1 MLHLA
6 GLSYKITAAI
16 RDNLNIWT
24 TLQNWLLPLNGLAH
38 LISLFSNSYFQDSAK
53 LLILGSIVEAGRRLF
68 QWFLERFRIQYSI
81 TAEFPQ
87 GDPAY
92 EWLSHFLNHEE
103 VWRRACDFRVSS
115 KNSSRKWGISAG
127 KISELVEYVP
137 TYLRPQL
144 FRWRGYWVE
153 ISRVQED
160 SGGPFGHSSPGLH
173 YPTVSTMYLT
183 IYTLDMSAMSAI
195 IEEAHQRYLEVSK
208 ADVIVHGASDHH
220 HVGSWDWVKRQRRR
234 PFSSIILQE
243 GVLETILQDAKEF
256 FATEAWYIERG
267 IPHRRGYLLHGPPGS
282 GKSSTI
288 CALAGELGL
297 EIYTLSLASNH
308 IDDLY
313 LQRAADSIPKN
324 SIFVIEDIDCAMP
337 SWDIDEDAS
346 QMAHSQ
352 IMMNWRSPSN
362 RTRVTLSTLLNVI
375 DGLGSE
381 EGRLFFTTTN
391 HIDRLEPALIRP
403 GRIDRKIPYYLATQE
418 QAATLFMHF
427 FPPASAPSI
436 NPHSKAL
443 ENGILDRVTHEN
455 QIIQLSKTFA
465 SHIPSNEFSIADLQ
479 GYLLGYKDQPERAA
493 VEFSAWA
500 EQEREF
506 KCQAEEKAARKKMKK
521 EITQVKSSKP

>member
-1 MLHLA
+1 MLHLPS
-6 GLSYKITAAI
+6 LSYNITTAI
-16 RDNLNIWT
+16 RDYPNVWT
-24 TLQNWLLPLNGLAH
+24 SLKNWLLPLNGLAH
-38 LISLFSNSYFQDSAK
+38 LISLFSSSYFQDSAK
-53 LLILGSIVEAGRRLF
+53 LLILGSIVEAGDYSNGFWNDFVFVCLLS
-68 QWFLERFRIQYSI
+68 FLYQAVINADCCGGIFTEYSI
-81 TAEFPQ
+81 TAEFAQ

-103 VWRRACDFRVSS
+103 VWQCACDFRVSS

-137 TYLRPQL
+137 TYLCPQL

-208 ADVIVHGASDHH
+208 ADIIVHGASDHH

-234 PFSSIILQE
+234 PFSPIILQE

-267 IPHRRGYLLHGPPGS
+267 IPHRRGYLLHGPLGS
-282 GKSSTI
+282 GKGSTI

-313 LQRAADSIPKN
+313 LQRATDSIPKN
-324 SIFVIEDIDCAMP
+324 SIFMIEDIDCAMP
-337 SWDIDEDAS
+337 SWD
-346 QMAHSQ
+346 

-403 GRIDRKIPYYLATQE
+403 GCIDRKIPYYLATQE

-443 ENGILDRVTHEN
+443 ENGILDRVTHET
-455 QIIQLSKTFA
+455 QMIQLSKTFA

-506 KCQAEEKAARKKMKK
+506 KRQAKEKAARKK
-521 EITQVKSSKP
+521 

>member
-53 LLILGSIVEAGRRLF
+53 LLILGSIVEA
-68 QWFLERFRIQYSI
+68 EYSI
-81 TAEFPQ
+81 TAEFAQ

-115 KNSSRKWGISAG
+115 KNSSQKWGISAG

-173 YPTVSTMYLT
+173 YPTVSTI

-195 IEEAHQRYLEVSK
+195 IEEAHQRYLDVSK
-208 ADVIVHGASDHH
+208 ADVIVHGAMPKNSLRLKH
-220 HVGSWDWVKRQRRR
+220 GTSN
-234 PFSSIILQE
+234 E
-243 GVLETILQDAKEF
+243 GFL
-256 FATEAWYIERG
+256 IEEVTCFMDLRAVE
-267 IPHRRGYLLHGPPGS
+267 
-282 GKSSTI
+282 K
-288 CALAGELGL
+288 AGELGL

-337 SWDIDEDAS
+337 SWD
-346 QMAHSQ
+346 
-352 IMMNWRSPSN
+352 
-362 RTRVTLSTLLNVI
+362 LLPP
-375 DGLGSE
+375 L
-381 EGRLFFTTTN
+381 LT
-391 HIDRLEPALIRP
+391 P
-403 GRIDRKIPYYLATQE
+403 TQK
-418 QAATLFMHF
+418 
-427 FPPASAPSI
+427 P
-436 NPHSKAL
+436 L
-443 ENGILDRVTHEN
+443 ENGILDRVTHET
-455 QIIQLSKTFA
+455 QMIQLSKTFA

-506 KCQAEEKAARKKMKK
+506 KHQAEEKAARKKMKK
-521 EITQVKSSKP
+521 EITEVKSSKP

>member
-38 LISLFSNSYFQDSAK
+38 LIALFSNSYFQDSAK

-81 TAEFPQ
+81 TAEFAQ

-127 KISELVEYVP
+127 KISELVKYVP

-144 FRWRGYWVE
+144 FRWRGYRVE
-153 ISRVQED
+153 ISQVQED

-208 ADVIVHGASDHH
+208 ADVIVHEASDHH

-243 GVLETILQDAKEF
+243 GVLETILQDVKEF

-324 SIFVIEDIDCAMP
+324 CIFVIKDIDCAMP
-337 SWDIDEDAS
+337 SWDVDEDAS
-346 QMAHSQ
+346 QMAHPQ
-352 IMMNWRSPSN
+352 IMMNWRSPLN

-391 HIDRLEPALIRP
+391 HID
-403 GRIDRKIPYYLATQE
+403 Q

-436 NPHSKAL
+436 NPHSKAH
-443 ENGILDRVTHEN
+443 ENGILDKAVTHET
-455 QIIQLSKTFA
+455 QMIQLSKTFA
-465 SHIPSNEFSIADLQ
+465 SHIPPNEFSIAD
-479 GYLLGYKDQPERAA
+479 LLGYKDQPERAA
-493 VEFSAWA
+493 VEFSFQHAAWA

-506 KCQAEEKAARKKMKK
+506 KRQAEEKAARKKMKK
-521 EITQVKSSKP
+521 EITEVKSSKP

>member
-38 LISLFSNSYFQDSAK
+38 LIALFSNSYFQDSAK

-81 TAEFPQ
+81 TAEFAQ

-127 KISELVEYVP
+127 KISELVKYVP

-144 FRWRGYWVE
+144 FRWRGYRVE
-153 ISRVQED
+153 ISQVQED

-208 ADVIVHGASDHH
+208 ADVIVHEASDHH

-243 GVLETILQDAKEF
+243 GVLETILQDVKEF

-324 SIFVIEDIDCAMP
+324 CIFVIKDIDCAMP
-337 SWDIDEDAS
+337 SWDVDEDAS
-346 QMAHSQ
+346 QMAHPQ

-391 HIDRLEPALIRP
+391 HID
-403 GRIDRKIPYYLATQE
+403 Q

-436 NPHSKAL
+436 NPHSKAH
-443 ENGILDRVTHEN
+443 ENGILDKAVTHET
-455 QIIQLSKTFA
+455 QMIQLSKTFA
-465 SHIPSNEFSIADLQ
+465 SHIPPNEFSIAD
-479 GYLLGYKDQPERAA
+479 LLGYKDQPERAA
-493 VEFSAWA
+493 VEFSFQHAAWA

-506 KCQAEEKAARKKMKK
+506 KRQAEEKAARKKMKK
-521 EITQVKSSKP
+521 EITEVKSSKP